1 MNGGM
6 GMDTEA
12 RDDLYG
18 NIVNRAADAFAMEL
32 SDSWPGTIALE
43 IGPSDDPLDVHFS
56 LTPAGVE
63 RLARFIRKACDAAVD
78 ATMKAKGLA

>member
-32 SDSWPGTIALE
+32 SDSWPGMIALE
-43 IGPSDDPLDVHFS
+43 IGPRGGRIRFS

-78 ATMKAKGLA
+78 ATMKAKGLQP